1 MNTLQRRALL
11 GAIVLGLLPPL
22 PGLAMWNAM
31 SDAELVQVSPLVV
44 VGTWVGQT
52 ALTMPS
58 ATAALQVGVVAV
70 SETLKGAATAA
81 AAANPTVVFVAVP
94 NPSGLRVSTDIY
106 YRKGDTGLWLLRPHP
121 GATAGLY
128 LADNPQRFVP
138 AATGAAHIDA
148 LRKLISS
155 R

>member
-1 MNTLQRRALL
+1 MITLQRRALL
-11 GAIVLGLLPPL
+11 GVVVLGLLPPL
-22 PGLAMWNAM
+22 PGLAMWSAM
-31 SDAELVQVSPLVV
+31 SDAELVQASPLVV
-44 VGTWVGQT
+44 VGTWVGQA
-52 ALTMPS
+52 ALTMPG

-70 SETLKGAATAA
+70 SETLKGAA

-94 NPSGLRVSTDIY
+94 SPSGLRVSTDIH

-138 AATGAAHIDA
+138 AATGAAHIDT
-148 LRKLISS
+148 LRKLIAG